1 MGGIF
6 GGGRSKPAP
15 APKPEPV
22 PEPVKKEPV
31 KSTRDERLDASR
43 RRRRAAGRRSLLGG
57 GRLESGEQNT
67 LGSE

>member
-6 GGGRSKPAP
+6 GGGGSKPAP
-15 APKPEPV
+15 APKPV
-22 PEPVKKEPV
+22 PEPVKEPV
-31 KSTRDERLDASR
+31 KSTREERLDASR

-57 GRLESGEQNT
+57 GRLEIGEQDT

>member
-6 GGGRSKPAP
+6 GGGGSKPAP
-15 APKPEPV
+15 APKPV
-22 PEPVKKEPV
+22 PEPVKEPV
-31 KSTRDERLDASR
+31 KSTREERLDASR

-57 GRLESGEQNT
+57 GRLESGEQDT